1 MYDKGDRVNSMN
13 HKVRGYIGTYTKGES
28 KGIYSFILD
37 TENGTLSEPTLV
49 AELENPTYVTIS
61 EDNKYL
67 FAVKKEGDQGG
78 AASYSINHQS
88 GELEFLNSRLAAGA
102 SPCHISV
109 NHGNNL
115 VVTANYHKGTVDL
128 FTTDSTNGNIYS
140 LVSTVQLEGTGP
152 NKERQEKPHTHYSGY
167 TLDEKYVVVVDLGID
182 KILTYE
188 INNEALVEVQSLSV
202 KPGSGPRHIEFHPNG
217 KFAYVM
223 TELSSEVIALSY
235 NQENGKFTVVQT
247 ISTIP
252 NSFTENNQGA
262 AIHLSSDGRFVYVT
276 NRGHNSIAVFEVNEK
291 SGELTFVDHTSTEGD
306 WPRDFMFDPSEQFLV
321 VANQETSNLVLLKR
335 DSNTGRLS
343 LTESTLAIPYPVCVK
358 FLNA

>member
-37 TENGTLSEPTLV
+37 TENATLSEPTLV

-61 EDNKYL
+61 ENNNYL

-78 AASYSINHQS
+78 AASYSINQES
-88 GELEFLNSRLAAGA
+88 GELKFLNSQLEAGA

-109 NHGNNL
+109 NQGNNL

-128 FTTDSTNGNIYS
+128 FTADSNNGNIFS
-140 LVSTVQLEGTGP
+140 IVSSVQHEGTGP
-152 NKERQEKPHTHYSGY
+152 NQERQEKPHTHYSGY
-167 TLDEKYVVVVDLGID
+167 TPDEKYVVVVDLGID

-188 INNEALVEVQSLSV
+188 VKNELLEEVQSLSV

-217 KFAYVM
+217 KIAYVM
-223 TELSSEVIALSY
+223 TELSSEVIVLSY
-235 NQENGKFTVVQT
+235 NQDNGQFTELQS

-252 NSFTENNQGA
+252 VSFTENNQGA
-262 AIHLSSDGRFVYVT
+262 AIHISSDAQFVYVS
-276 NRGHNSIAVFEVNEK
+276 NRGHNSIAVFKVEQE
-291 SGELTFVDHTSTEGD
+291 SGALSFVEHTSTEGD
-306 WPRDFMFDPSEQFLV
+306 WPRDFMLDPSEKYLV
-321 VANQETSNLVLLKR
+321 VANQETGNIVLYKR
-335 DSNTGRLS
+335 DENTGKLTLTDSS
-343 LTESTLAIPYPVCVK
+343 LAVPYPVCVK
-358 FLNA
+358 FLNN